1 MRVNNFKQ
9 RYKTHTEAFKSQIGR
24 EEINKEQK
32 EYEKKKKEEDKKQKP
47 NRENNN
53 EVLLQTIILMIEQMS
68 KTMEV
73 FQEILLTICSSINEE
88 DRVSKMKI
96 YIEKLKRIKMKQ
108 ERYFKNS
115 QFSVRNKSKGN
126 LKQKKE

>member
-1 MRVNNFKQ
+1 MKVNNFGQ
-9 RYKTHTEAFKSQIGR
+9 QYKIYAEVFKSQMR
-24 EEINKEQK
+24 WEEINKEQK

-47 NRENNN
+47 NRENDN
-53 EVLLQTIILMIEQMS
+53 EVLLQTIILMMEQMS

-88 DRVSKMKI
+88 DRASKMKI

-108 ERYFKNS
+108 YR
-115 QFSVRNKSKGN
+115 
-126 LKQKKE
+126 